1 MIYTEEQRQAKEKI
15 IKDFIISKK
24 GSSIY
29 QILKTIIHH
38 GKMYKKYLIYA
49 INLIQQ
55 MTFKC

>member
-1 MIYTEEQRQAKEKI
+1 M
-15 IKDFIISKK
+15 IISKK